1 MIPVEILPP
10 GRLRPARELAFTLIE
25 LLVVIAI
32 IGILAS
38 MLLPTLGA
46 AKEKARKIVCVNNLK
61 QVGLAGQ
68 LYADE
73 NDENYPRRAGP
84 SGPQRQNWASLLQ
97 PIVQNLTVYKCP
109 SDTNKPSTFG
119 TGSIWP
125 GDAAPRSYIINGWN
139 DWLIVKYGITNWNAA
154 VNVTRES
161 EIKYPTET
169 IFFGEKEANSGHW
182 YMDYNNGDDYK
193 ELELGR
199 HNRSIK
205 DPTSASGGSNH
216 AFTDGSVR
224 YYRYGKAFDPINL
237 WGVTDDWRTNGAA
250 VFP

>member
-1 MIPVEILPP
+1 MTADFSTPSPP
-10 GRLRPARELAFTLIE
+10 RRASTEAAFTLIE
-25 LLVVIAI
+25 LLVVIGI

-38 MLLPTLGA
+38 MLLPTLSA
-46 AKEKARKIVCVNNLK
+46 AKEKGKKIVCLNNIK

-68 LYADE
+68 LYADDNEE
-73 NDENYPRRAGP
+73 NFPRRAGA
-84 SGPQRQNWASLLQ
+84 GPTRQNWSSLLQ
-97 PIVQNLTVYKCP
+97 PILENLNIYKCP
-109 SDTNKPSTFG
+109 SDTNKPATFGSASTF
-119 TGSIWP
+119 P

-139 DWLIVKYGITNWNAA
+139 DWLIDKYGLATWNNATN
-154 VNVTRES
+154 VVRQD
-161 EIKYPTET
+161 EILHPSET
-169 IFFGEKEANSGHW
+169 IFFGEKESNSGHW

-199 HNRSIK
+199 HNRSFK
-205 DPTSASGGSNH
+205 DPTSFSGGSNH

-237 WGVTDDWRTNGAA
+237 WGVTENWRSNGVT

>member
-1 MIPVEILPP
+1 MNV
-10 GRLRPARELAFTLIE
+10 RSARELAFTLIE
-25 LLVVIAI
+25 LLVVIGI

-38 MLLPTLGA
+38 MLLPALGM
-46 AKEKARKIVCVNNLK
+46 AKEKARKIVCVGNLK
-61 QVGLAGQ
+61 QIGLAGQ

-73 NDENYPRRAGP
+73 NDENYPRRAGA
-84 SGPQRQNWASLLQ
+84 GPTRQNWSSLLL
-97 PIVQNLTVYKCP
+97 PILENPNIYKCP
-109 SDTNKPSTFG
+109 SDTNKPATFGSGSTFK
-119 TGSIWP
+119 

-161 EIKYPTET
+161 EIKYPTDT
-169 IFFGEKEANSGHW
+169 IFFGEKEASSGHW
-182 YMDYNNGDDYK
+182 YMDYNMGDDFK
-193 ELELGR
+193 ELELGQ

-205 DPTSASGGSNH
+205 DPTSNTGGSNH
-216 AFTDGSVR
+216 GFTDGSVR
-224 YYRYGKAFDPINL
+224 YHRYGKAFDPLNL